1 MATTPEQ
8 FISELIQDKLSNV
21 FKIKPAKIVQTKTD
35 YFIYLPTKNE
45 RNSSYNEFKIKLDKI
60 KNNSKSFIKS
70 YKELKT
76 GSSFNSFKLF
86 SDRSGQV
93 PIFKGKIVFK
103 PLSTKGSG
111 GRNFEHE
118 LTADLNKYFIGSELK
133 ELKHGDTIKA
143 LFENKKFI
151 SQYKI
156 DKLKLSLFYAK
167 PVGKKNS
174 QRTAAWTNNKIFI
187 QKNTGEAVS
196 DVDIYEGNTTTAK
209 VFCSLKFTDSY
220 YIYNGTTVAYFDNE
234 SNKPKAYA
242 FFGLSGVGMAGF
254 GTKYAAK
261 VATPKDFTAVKK
273 NLVDI
278 INQALGRDVVLINKV
293 SPGNNDIDVI
303 KGDAHKINILSTPE
317 YRYPETGQRKYAAI
331 SFLAEINNDKY
342 KVQFQFRGTT
352 EGALTP
358 RYLRILL
365 KKA

>member
-8 FISELIQDKLSNV
+8 YISEIIQDKLSNV
-21 FKIKPAKIVQTKTD
+21 FKIKPAKIVQDKNN
-35 YFIYLPTKNE
+35 YYIYLPTKNE
-45 RNSSYNEFKIKLDKI
+45 RNSSYIEFKNKLDKI
-60 KNNSKSFIKS
+60 KNNPKSFVKS
-70 YKELKT
+70 YKEAKT
-76 GSSFNSFKLF
+76 GSSFNTFKLF
-86 SDRSGQV
+86 SDKKGQV
-93 PIFKGKIVFK
+93 PIFKGGIVFK
-103 PLSTKGSG
+103 PLTSKGSG
-111 GRNFEHE
+111 GRKFEHE

-151 SQYKI
+151 SEYKI

-196 DVDIYEGNTTTAK
+196 DVDIYEGNTPTAK

-220 YIYNGTTVAYFDNE
+220 YIYNGTTIAYFDNE
-234 SNKPKAYA
+234 TNKPKAYA
-242 FFGLSGVGMAGF
+242 YFGLSGVGMAGF
-254 GTKYAAK
+254 GAKYAAK
-261 VATPKDFTAVKK
+261 VATPKDFTAVKN

-331 SFLAEINNDKY
+331 SFLAEINNDRY

-358 RYLRILL
+358 RYLRILVKHL
-365 KKA
+365 

>member
-8 FISELIQDKLSNV
+8 YISEIIQDKLSNV
-21 FKIKPAKIVQTKTD
+21 FKIKPAKIVQDKNN
-35 YFIYLPTKNE
+35 YYIYLPTKNE
-45 RNSSYNEFKIKLDKI
+45 RNSSYIEFKNKLDKI
-60 KNNSKSFIKS
+60 KNNRKSFIKS

-76 GSSFNSFKLF
+76 GSSFNSFELF
-86 SDRSGQV
+86 SDKSGQV

-111 GRNFEHE
+111 GRKFEHE
-118 LTADLNKYFIGSELK
+118 LTADLNKYFKGSSFK
-133 ELKHGDTIKA
+133 ELKHGDTIQA

-151 SQYKI
+151 AQYKI
-156 DKLKLSLFYAK
+156 NSLKLSLFYAK
-167 PVGKKNS
+167 PVGKQNS

-187 QKNTGEAVS
+187 QKNTGETVS
-196 DVDIYEGNTTTAK
+196 DVNIYEENTTTAK

-331 SFLAEINNDKY
+331 SFLAEINNDRY

>member
-8 FISELIQDKLSNV
+8 FISELVQDKLSNV
-21 FKIKPAKIVQTKTD
+21 FKIKPAKIVQIKTD

-70 YKELKT
+70 YKEVKT

-86 SDRSGQV
+86 SDRNGQV

-111 GRNFEHE
+111 GKQFEQE
-118 LTADLNKYFIGSELK
+118 LAQDLNNYFIGSDLK

-156 DKLKLSLFYAK
+156 DKLKLSLLRAD
-167 PVGKKNS
+167 PVGKQNS
-174 QRTAAWTNNKIFI
+174 KRTSTWSNNQIFI
-187 QKNTGEAVS
+187 EKNTGPAVS
-196 DVDIYEGNTTTAK
+196 DINILVKDTPKI
-209 VFCSLKFTDSY
+209 FCSLKFTDSY
-220 YIYNGTTVAYFDNE
+220 YIYNGTTEAYFDNE
-234 SNKPKAYA
+234 TNKPKAYA

-254 GTKYAAK
+254 GAKYAAS
-261 VATPKDFTAVKK
+261 VATPKDFIAVKK
-273 NLVDI
+273 NLANI

-303 KGDAHKINILSTPE
+303 KGDAHKINIQSTPE

-365 KKA
+365 KKI